1 MDMEEGNRIDNAA
14 VERYI
19 MHGLPGCYNKI
30 DRQNAIILVM
40 GNKIFISSVVD
51 EERAVHHYPR
61 YDASSNQLLVEVIP
75 LASNLHL
82 LSRR

>member
-51 EERAVHHYPR
+51 EERAVHYYPR
-61 YDASSNQLLVEVIP
+61 YDVFLPTTSRSHTIGLQLTLTK
-75 LASNLHL
+75 
-82 LSRR
+82 